1 MVRTNMARQLRRVAA
16 TGAAVAALC
25 GLGMAGAGQAA
36 AATHK
41 NGVVEVGELGLYY
54 LSNYGTP
61 IFDLYVSD
69 ADFSNDYFPG
79 TGIRADNNTESDWNR
94 DTYTWWVCTGYNYG
108 GSCGYIPP
116 GAYGNLNST
125 YKNTVSSAYFS

>member
-1 MVRTNMARQLRRVAA
+1 MRTKYMRRLRRAAA
-16 TGAAVAALC
+16 TGAAIAAL
-25 GLGMAGAGQAA
+25 GGIGMASAA
-36 AATHK
+36 PASAATPK

-61 IFDLYVSD
+61 VLDLYVSD
-69 ADFSNDYFPG
+69 PDFSNDNFPG
-79 TGIRADNNTESDWNR
+79 TTIPADNNTESVWNR

-108 GSCGYIPP
+108 GSCGFVSP
-116 GAYGNLNST
+116 GGYGNLNAT